1 MTTDSL
7 LTLALAILVFGASPG
22 PGIFAVVA
30 RALSQGFGAAMA
42 MTGGLILG
50 DLVFLT
56 LAVSGMSALAAT
68 MGEAF
73 LVLKLAGGAY
83 LVWLGVKAWR
93 SKPEPVST
101 GEAGATAAGHGP
113 LRVFLG
119 GFAVTLSNPKAI
131 LFYAAI
137 LPTILDLQAIDAA
150 GLVAAGAVVAAVL
163 LVVCAGYALLAAGAR
178 GVFTSSKAM
187 RRLNRVSGA
196 LLMGAGVA
204 IATR

>member
-93 SKPEPVST
+93 TEPVPVGAAET
-101 GEAGATAAGHGP
+101 GAAAARGP
-113 LRVFLG
+113 LRSFLG
-119 GFAVTLSNPKAI
+119 GFVVTLSNPKAI

-204 IATR
+204 IAAR